1 MNLSLQRFEIVA
13 VFAIALI
20 CSYFVTSH
28 FFSILPT
35 DSTVYLI
42 PQPSVMN
49 EREALLRS
57 LQSAD
62 AKAIPEDHKA
72 EVLHAVSA
80 PTSAKSQQISVAE
93 KLKVLQQLSKHQ

>member
-1 MNLSLQRFEIVA
+1 MTLSLRRFEIVA
-13 VFAIALI
+13 VFVVALI
-20 CSYFVTSH
+20 CSYFVASR
-28 FFSILPT
+28 FLSILPM

-42 PQPSVMN
+42 PQPAVMN
-49 EREALLRS
+49 EKEALLRS

-80 PTSAKSQQISVAE
+80 PTSAKSQQISADE
-93 KLKVLQQLSKHQ
+93 KLKVLQQLSAQH